1 MSVMIAYL
9 AQGTLMGD
17 FEEIDTGTGEKS
29 WKCEKPVFVSV
40 QPNNVQLFPFLA
52 VTTSDS
58 VVIKENELRFG
69 GLFEPAPELRN
80 HYSSQFGSGI
90 QIRP

>member
-17 FEEIDTGTGEKS
+17 FEEIETGTAEKA
-29 WKCEKPVFVSV
+29 WKCDKPVFVSV

-52 VTTSDS
+52 ITTSKE
-58 VVIKENELRFG
+58 VVIKESDVRFG

-80 HYSSQFGSGI
+80 HYSSEFGSGI
-90 QIRP
+90 QLRP